1 MHVLVAA
8 EPLANERGAP
18 DGLVGELVVLA
29 LPDVDLGDIG
39 LDVRDI
45 GLFREHPNA
54 FVGLDS
60 HADVATVEVIDLDVS
75 PHVTMGHVVESLARR
90 GPWDDDRLTATAA
103 QLTAEMLNIARQFPV
118 GTIMRMEGQL
128 LHAHIPFALRAG
140 GRRPVCDPERG
151 GQPPS

>member
-1 MHVLVAA
+1 MQLLVAA
-8 EPLANERGAP
+8 EPPTDERGVG

-29 LPDVDLGDIG
+29 LPDVDLGGVG

-54 FVGLDS
+54 FVGVDS

-75 PHVTMGHVVESLARR
+75 PHVTMSHVVESLARR
-90 GPWDDDRLTATAA
+90 GPSDDDLLTAAAA

-118 GTIMRMEGQL
+118 GTIMHMDGPL
-128 LHAHIPFALRAG
+128 LHAHVPLARRAG